1 MKENSDRVAP
11 TNAVAKSVGVGSN
24 PGCAIMPIAGCA
36 TLLAIRALG
45 SCGRPP
51 VLGLGAVGLVALP
64 IAYGAGVVLGRAP
77 ARVAR

>member
-11 TNAVAKSVGVGSN
+11 ANAGAKSVGVGSS
-24 PGCAIMPIAGCA
+24 PGYAIMPIAGCA

-45 SCGRPP
+45 SCEWPP
-51 VLGLGAVGLVALP
+51 LLGLGAVGLVALS
-64 IAYGAGVVLGRAP
+64 IAYGAGVLLGRVP